1 VLLGVYSTPQQNG
14 IYDAGKKFVIIIQ
27 NFMNVFTRVFFPY
40 FSRKSQ
46 GYKVYAVSS
55 IILSAFLVVLL
66 IVFAPILINIFFG
79 EEFADSVIILRIT
92 SVSLIFLMMSSVFGV
107 NYLLVNGYDKILRN
121 ITILS
126 SIIGFALAFPLVKY
140 FAALGV
146 AIVYTFTSSLIGIGT
161 MIYACKMKNIE

>member
-1 VLLGVYSTPQQNG
+1 
-14 IYDAGKKFVIIIQ
+14 
-27 NFMNVFTRVFFPY
+27 M
-40 FSRKSQ
+40 
-46 GYKVYAVSS
+46 
-55 IILSAFLVVLL
+55 L